1 MLFRDISKDIYTK
14 KKIVLGIAL
23 LTEEAKQ
30 RRKNNVYGQ
39 IQRCFSLDMW

>member
-23 LTEEAKQ
+23 LTEGRKQ
-30 RRKNNVYGQ
+30 NN
-39 IQRCFSLDMW
+39 ITTADNLAAL